1 MANVERSGGIG
12 RYKFNLDFPALAI
25 VTFTV
30 GFTSLQYIAYYR
42 LAGIARDKEIDEP
55 RARDFNFIDRFV
67 DAYLLDNQLCQIAW
81 RPGSLLCQQ
90 HRNIA
95 GKITLLAIPGWSH
108 LNIRRQVDR
117 QLLRLLKARKRL
129 LDQIVDDLFQNLKP
143 VLIAAEK

>member
-42 LAGIARDKEIDEP
+42 LAGIARDKEVDES
-55 RARDFNFIDRFV
+55 RACDFNFIDRFV
-67 DAYLLDNQLCQIAW
+67 ATYLLDDQLRQVTW

-90 HRNIA
+90 HRDVA
-95 GKITLLAIPGWSH
+95 GKISLLAILSWSH
-108 LNIRRQVDR
+108 LDIRRQVNR
-117 QLLRLLKARKRL
+117 QLLRLLKVRKRL
-129 LDQIVDDLFQNLKP
+129 LDQIVDDLLQKL
-143 VLIAAEK
+143 